1 MEILSKRIRELRKE
15 KKWSQDDLAKKIE
28 AADSRQ
34 ISRYETGRITPSVET
49 TVKIAQAFD
58 VTTDY
63 LLTENAPRK
72 PFIMGDKE
80 ALRHLESIQKLSEK
94 DRDCLFHIIDALI
107 AKKKIKS
114 FAQELN

>member
-1 MEILSKRIRELRKE
+1 MEILSKRIKELRKE
-15 KKWSQDDLAKKIE
+15 KKWSQDDLAKKID

-63 LLTENAPRK
+63 LLLENAPRK
-72 PFIMGDKE
+72 PFLLEDRQ
-80 ALRHLESIQKLSEK
+80 ALNQLETIQKLSEK
-94 DRDCLFHIIDALI
+94 DKDCIFHIIDTFS
-107 AKKKIKS
+107 AKDKIKS
-114 FAQELN
+114 FVQDIN

>member
-15 KKWSQDDLAKKIE
+15 KKWSQDELAKKIDS
-28 AADSRQ
+28 ADSRQ

-63 LLTENAPRK
+63 LLIENAPRK
-72 PFIMGDKE
+72 PFIMEDKE
-80 ALRHLESIQKLSEK
+80 VLKNLENIQKLSEK
-94 DRDCLFHIIDALI
+94 DRDCLFHIIDALM

>member
-15 KKWSQDDLAKKIE
+15 RKWSQGELAQKID

-34 ISRYETGRITPSVET
+34 ISRYEHGRITPSVET

-63 LLTENAPRK
+63 LLIENAPRK
-72 PFIMGDKE
+72 PFIMEDKE
-80 ALRHLESIQKLSEK
+80 VLTHIENIQKLSEK
-94 DRDCLFHIIDALI
+94 DRECLFHIIDALM